1 MFSPETYQKRRDQLK
16 KLMGTGVL
24 LFPGNNDAPMNY
36 PANTYHFRQD
46 SSFLYYFGIDEPGL
60 TGIIDVDNDSE
71 IIYGDDV
78 AIEDIIWT
86 GPLPGLAEKAKKVN
100 ISETRPVS
108 QLQIEVEQH
117 IENDRPVLY
126 LPQYRQDIINMVGDL
141 SGTEHSEVNRSSSE
155 KLARAVISQ
164 RSIKSSQE
172 VTEIE
177 KTLDISW
184 EMNKKAMKLIRDG
197 AYEYEVCG
205 KVQASVL
212 ARNSHLSFPI
222 IFSIHGETLHNH
234 SHENMMSEG
243 DILIMDSGAESPL
256 HYASDITR
264 TIPVSGEF
272 SERQKYIYNTV
283 LRAQLDA
290 IDMMKP
296 GVRNLD
302 CHLKAAETIA
312 AGLAEIGLMK
322 GDTGEAVAAG
332 AHALFFPHGLG
343 HMLGLDVHDM
353 EGLNEDLVGYDE
365 NVKRSD
371 QFGLAYLR
379 LARELEPG
387 FVVTVEPG
395 IYFIPELIDRWKE
408 DRKFTE
414 FIDYGEVEKYRNFG
428 GIRIEDDVLITD
440 SGHRV
445 LGEPIAKTVE
455 DVEEWCSS

>member
-24 LFPGNNDAPMNY
+24 LFPGNNEAPMNY
-36 PANTYHFRQD
+36 PANPYHFRQD

-60 TGIIDVDNDSE
+60 TGVIDVDNDTE
-71 IIYGDDV
+71 IIFGDDV

-86 GPLPGLAEKAKKVN
+86 GPLPMLAEKAGKVN
-100 ISETRPVS
+100 ISDTRPS
-108 QLQIEVEQH
+108 SRLSEVMKKYISDGRQ
-117 IENDRPVLY
+117 VLY

-141 SGTEHSEVNRSSSE
+141 TGKEHSKVNESSSE

-164 RSIKSSQE
+164 RSIKSDQE
-172 VTEIE
+172 IAEIE
-177 KTLDISW
+177 KALDISW

-205 KVQASVL
+205 KLQASVL

-234 SHENMMSEG
+234 SHDNMMSEG

-283 LRAQLDA
+283 LRSQLDA
-290 IDMMKP
+290 IEMMNP

-302 CHLKAAETIA
+302 CHLKAAKTIA
-312 AGLAEIGLMK
+312 SGLAEIGLMK
-322 GDTGEAVAAG
+322 GDTEEAVSAG

-353 EGLNEDLVGYDE
+353 EGLNEDLVGYDQK
-365 NVKRSD
+365 VKRSD

-379 LARELEPG
+379 LGRELETG

-395 IYFIPELIDRWKE
+395 IYFIPELIHRWKE
-408 DRKFTE
+408 DKKFTD
-414 FIDYGEVEKYRNFG
+414 FINYEEVEKYRKFG
-428 GIRIEDDVLITD
+428 GIRIGGDVLSPY
-440 SGHRV
+440 SGHSEG
-445 LGEPIAKTVE
+445 GEPIA
-455 DVEEWCSS
+455 